1 MRNFHTHY
9 DNLKVSFHATPEAIQ
24 QAYRRLSMRH
34 HPDRNPGN
42 EHANS
47 IMAIINQS
55 YRVLSDPFLRAEHDR
70 WIEHRA
76 RNHGTPPHAPRPT
89 DPPPAYQE
97 QAAGPVHT
105 HPWRFIIANSAGL
118 AWLAL
123 ILMIMPILGSI
134 SGPPPTT
141 TLSGTKLAPLRQ
153 DKIIH
158 PIAPTISQATPDVAG
173 TYRLL
178 KYDYTSYDDSPIT
191 YLKGKLVIQKLS
203 DSAYLFLE
211 AKTVKGARTFGDG
224 YIYRLQPSRTG
235 DARGVFADGCR
246 SAWAASNGPRLEIHV
261 QGVNYAEVSYW
272 ERADGSFSEK
282 YLDRGIKEAAEIQ
295 KQRQPILDSLH
306 C

>member
-70 WIEHRA
+70 WIERQA
-76 RNHGTPPHAPRPT
+76 RNHGTPPHASRPT

-97 QAAGPVHT
+97 QPAGPVHT

-118 AWLAL
+118 AWFAL

-134 SGPPPTT
+134 SGPPPST
-141 TLSGTKLAPLRQ
+141 TLSGTKLAQLRQ
-153 DKIIH
+153 DTNV
-158 PIAPTISQATPDVAG
+158 PRVAPTLGQAPPDVAG

-178 KYDYTSYDDSPIT
+178 KYDYTSYDDSPTT

-224 YIYRLQPSRTG
+224 FIYRPSRTG
-235 DARGVFADGCR
+235 DTRSFLANGCT
-246 SAWAASNGPRLEIHV
+246 SAWATSDGNQLEIHIR
-261 QGVNYAEVSYW
+261 GINYDEVTHW
-272 ERADGSFSEK
+272 ERTKGTYSEK
-282 YLDRGIKEAAEIQ
+282 YLDRGIKEAVEIY
-295 KQRQPILDSLH
+295 KQRQPILDAMQ